1 MIYYLIYVSDSSNFQ
16 NKEEVNEI
24 LDTVSIRNNTLNIS
38 GFLVFK
44 NGNFL
49 QLLEGDKAAVINLFS
64 KIKKD
69 TRHKNVTQILENESL
84 NRIFDDYES
93 GFLVP
98 KNQQVLDQLKD
109 HLLYLKLLESP
120 KLNSTIAILENILSK
135 M

>member
-16 NKEEVNEI
+16 NKEEI

-69 TRHKNVTQILENESL
+69 MRHKNVTQILENESL